1 MVVEVAGLS
10 TVVAHQFWLL
20 LGDGQSPTSLQVD
33 QTGKQPVCLVCPE
46 IRHSVYQSPTTLLT
60 LLACSCCCVPQNL
73 KDAASWLG
81 YTYLYVR
88 MLGSPQLYGVPL
100 GALEDDLELEQHR
113 LDLAHSA
120 AVLLD
125 KHNLI
130 RYVLRQQ

>member
-1 MVVEVAGLS
+1 MVNLQPCTASLS
-10 TVVAHQFWLL
+10 RTASSQPLHRTTTQP
-20 LGDGQSPTSLQVD
+20 SPTFA
-33 QTGKQPVCLVCPE
+33 C
-46 IRHSVYQSPTTLLT
+46 IRSWICHYHDNPDLLFVGYCA
-60 LLACSCCCVPQNL
+60 LQNL

-100 GALEDDLELEQHR
+100 GALEDDLELEHHR

-130 RYVLRQQ
+130 RYV

>member
-1 MVVEVAGLS
+1 MS
-10 TVVAHQFWLL
+10 TPQLHPTPRHYPPITYTCTLCCLTTTTTPPHHQ
-20 LGDGQSPTSLQVD
+20 Q
-33 QTGKQPVCLVCPE
+33 
-46 IRHSVYQSPTTLLT
+46 
-60 LLACSCCCVPQNL
+60 QNL

-100 GALEDDLELEQHR
+100 GALEDDLELEQYR

-130 RYVLRQQ
+130 R

>member
-1 MVVEVAGLS
+1 VVITHP
-10 TVVAHQFWLL
+10 TVEPCPACLL
-20 LGDGQSPTSLQVD
+20 LCTNSFLPQ
-33 QTGKQPVCLVCPE
+33 
-46 IRHSVYQSPTTLLT
+46 
-60 LLACSCCCVPQNL
+60 QNL

-88 MLGSPQLYGVPL
+88 MLGSPALYGVPL

-130 RYVLRQQ
+130 RCVCGVSCGTSYSACVGSPAHTCRLALLQLDSSNGSSST

>member
-1 MVVEVAGLS
+1 MPPAS
-10 TVVAHQFWLL
+10 W
-20 LGDGQSPTSLQVD
+20 P
-33 QTGKQPVCLVCPE
+33 PCP
-46 IRHSVYQSPTTLLT
+46 TLLIR
-60 LLACSCCCVPQNL
+60 LQNL

-100 GALEDDLELEQHR
+100 GALDDDLELEQHR

-130 RYVLRQQ
+130 RSARQAINMLLLSCSDTNKTKTKKLVSTTWLYFFMHNSVAR